1 MRRKIDP
8 KSYFISL
15 IGVVLIADIA
25 ILLDIP
31 VLRQVFGF
39 LSFTIIPG
47 LLILHIFK
55 LHEASL
61 LKKFLLSV
69 GLSISFL
76 MVGGLLINVVLSAAG
91 YSTPLST
98 TSLVI
103 SFSLILLVLC
113 FVAYWRNRGRLLPSS
128 LPRLRMSTSKSL
140 LSLMLFPILFPLLS
154 VLGTQLMNTE
164 GNNVILMA
172 MLFLIPAYVV
182 ALVCLRKRVHPA
194 TYPLALG
201 MIGIALLLMQGLT
214 SNYFLGYDI
223 YGEYH
228 IYQMVSNNLDWSTAP
243 LQNGLTASLSISILP
258 TVYKS
263 IMGLSDLTV
272 PKVIYPLIV
281 SMTPLICYIMFK
293 RYISPIY
300 AFLASVFFMAQIPF
314 MYILGQHMRIE
325 IALFFLA
332 LVLMVLFDDEI
343 VVLKKSTLFLIFMAT
358 VVVSYYVTPVIL
370 FVLLL
375 VPWLVSKLMK
385 NRLKSKSAVS
395 GAMVGLCLVIIFLWW
410 SQITGSIFPRYVI
423 FVRNTFTNLG
433 ILFTSELQ
441 LPETQQVQSFLSGPL
456 ADKITIIVQFFSFL
470 LVAIGTISI
479 GIKYKNRRFNPSYII
494 MMVAALIML
503 GAILIMPYMLKGY
516 TGTRLYLQLF
526 IVLAPAF
533 VIGGETIARFIH
545 SRLTLLVIT
554 LVLVS
559 QFFSASFLIQQVSG
573 IPYSEVLNTTGV
585 RHGAY
590 YVYDTEVDAAR
601 WLRQHTDGDLEVY
614 MDYTPYPH
622 LGGIFML
629 AGFEPERE
637 IKVSSSFFKNNKPIE
652 EGYIF
657 LRRVNVAEGLV
668 YDYTTFREPLKI
680 ADYSHLFT
688 GKAKIY
694 ANGSAEIYR

>member
-1 MRRKIDP
+1 MRGKIGA

-15 IGVVLIADIA
+15 IGVVLITDIA

-31 VLRQVFGF
+31 VLRQVLGF
-39 LSFTIIPG
+39 LCFTIIPG

-55 LHEASL
+55 LNEVSL
-61 LKKFLLSV
+61 LKKSLLSV
-69 GLSISFL
+69 GLSLSFL
-76 MVGGLLINVVLSAAG
+76 MFGGLLINAVLSAAG

-103 SFSLILLVLC
+103 SFSLVLLVLC
-113 FVAYWRNRGRLLPSS
+113 FVAYWRNRGRLLPPSI
-128 LPRLRMSTSKSL
+128 PRLQMSASKSL
-140 LSLMLFPILFPLLS
+140 LSLLLFPILFPLLS
-154 VLGTQLMNTE
+154 VLGTHLMNTE

-182 ALVCLRKRVHPA
+182 ALVCLKKRVHPA

-214 SNYFLGYDI
+214 SNYFLGFDI
-223 YGEYH
+223 YGEYY

-243 LQNGLTASLSISILP
+243 LQSGLTASLSISILP

-272 PKVIYPLIV
+272 PKVVYPLIV
-281 SMTPLICYIMFK
+281 SITPLTCYIMFK

-314 MYILGQHMRIE
+314 MYMLGQHMRIE
-325 IALFFLA
+325 MTLFFLA

-343 VVLKKSTLFLIFMAT
+343 VMLKKSTLFLIFMAT
-358 VVVSYYVTPVIL
+358 VVVSYYVTPLIL

-375 VPWLVSKLMK
+375 VPWLVSKPMK

-395 GAMVGLCLVIIFLWW
+395 AAMVGLCLVIIFLWW
-410 SQITGSIFPRYVI
+410 SQLTVSMFPGYVY
-423 FVRNTFTNLG
+423 FVKNTFANLG
-433 ILFTSELQ
+433 NLFVSELR
-441 LPETQQVQSFLSGPL
+441 LPEIQQVQGFLSGPL
-456 ADKITIIVQFFSFL
+456 ADKITIIVQLISFL

-479 GIKYKNRRFNPSYII
+479 GIKYKNRRFDPSYII
-494 MMVAALIML
+494 MMVVALIML
-503 GAILIMPYMLKGY
+503 GAILIMPYILRGY
-516 TGTRLYLQLF
+516 TGNRLYLQLLV
-526 IVLAPAF
+526 VLAPAF

-554 LVLVS
+554 LVLVG
-559 QFFSASFLIQQVSG
+559 QFFSALFLIEQVSG
-573 IPYSEVLNTTGV
+573 IPYSEFLNTTGA
-585 RHGAY
+585 RHDVY
-590 YVYDTEVDAAR
+590 HVYDTEVDAGG
-601 WLRQHTDGDLEVY
+601 WLKQHTDGDLEVY
-614 MDYTPYPH
+614 MDYTPYSQ

-637 IKVSSSFFKNNKPIE
+637 IKVNSCFFKDNKPVE

-657 LRRVNVAEGLV
+657 LRRVNVAEGLA
-668 YDYTTFREPLKI
+668 YDYTTLGEPLKI